1 MKKIDINN
9 INLTELEKAVLKD
22 GLDSGFIYDGTYE
35 PDAET
40 HFFCWGFTGKKERG
54 AAASLVKKGVL
65 TIWDEDGDTYVYLNI
80 TREEC
85 EILVGR
91 RQEAQPEQV
100 TEEVTET
107 VAVGDKVYWSVVR
120 CKTNINAQP
129 FVLMAVEAKSKR
141 HAEDV
146 IFDTNMA
153 PYGNKIFTKEQI
165 LDVSVEWL
173 NKVGIQSKEE
183 LERLIDDAEKGTV
196 TI

>member
-35 PDAET
+35 PDAKT

-65 TIWDEDGDTYVYLNI
+65 TIWDEDGDTYVFLNI

-100 TEEVTET
+100 TEEVIET

-129 FVLMAVEAKSKR
+129 FVLMMVTARSKK

-146 IFDTNMA
+146 IFNTNLA
-153 PYGNKIFTKEQI
+153 PYGNKIFTEEQI
-165 LDVSVEWL
+165 LNVSVEWL

-183 LERLIDDAEKGTV
+183 LERLINDAKKGTV

>member
-1 MKKIDINN
+1 M
-9 INLTELEKAVLKD
+9 
-22 GLDSGFIYDGTYE
+22 
-35 PDAET
+35 
-40 HFFCWGFTGKKERG
+40 
-54 AAASLVKKGVL
+54 VKKGVL
-65 TIWDEDGDTYVYLNI
+65 TIRDEDGDTYVYLNI

-107 VAVGDKVYWSVVR
+107 VAVVDKVYWSVVR

-165 LDVSVEWL
+165 LNVSLEWL

-183 LERLIDDAEKGTV
+183 LERLINDAEKGTV

>member
-1 MKKIDINN
+1 MKKIDIHN

-40 HFFCWGFTGKKERG
+40 HFLCWGFTGKKERG
-54 AAASLVKKGVL
+54 AAASLVKKGLL

-91 RQEAQPEQV
+91 RQEAQPEK
-100 TEEVTET
+100 VTET
-107 VAVGDKVYWSVVR
+107 TTAEMKQFWSVVR

-165 LDVSVEWL
+165 LNVSLEWL

-183 LERLIDDAEKGTV
+183 LERLINDAEKGTV